1 MRLMKTAIRVI
12 SMGTAQARRQ
22 RFSDDA
28 RGAEVE
34 WSYFD
39 ALRLPEAPLRYDEPA
54 ALVHTGRP
62 LRAGEIGC
70 YASHHS
76 VWTGFLKS
84 GHDQLIVFE
93 DDVVVDWGAIRVLCE
108 RDLAADGIHILRLFA
123 THPTRST
130 IARYKLFS
138 DHSHLMRLQG
148 HCYGTQAYVLTR
160 QGAAALVKSCAR
172 LSMPVDWAM
181 SRYWDYG
188 VDNYAV
194 FPFPVLERLGPST
207 IAQAAHGGAGQP
219 GMPSVPSVPSVP
231 NGSRIAW
238 RLRER
243 VSRAW
248 ADARRVRRPFGL
260 PSDTASAMFTP
271 PEALRY

>member
-1 MRLMKTAIRVI
+1 MPLNTAIRVI
-12 SMGTAQARRQ
+12 SMGAAQDRRQ

-28 RGAEVE
+28 HAAEVE

-39 ALRLPEAPLRYDEPA
+39 ALRLPEAPLRYDESA

-76 VWTGFLKS
+76 VWRWFIKS

-108 RDLAADGIHILRLFA
+108 RDLSADGIHILRLFA
-123 THPTRST
+123 THPTRSK

-138 DHSHLMRLQG
+138 DHSHLMRLRG

-160 QGAAALVKSCAR
+160 QGAAALVKSCDV

-188 VDNYAV
+188 IDNYAV

-207 IAQAAHGGAGQP
+207 IAHDGP
-219 GMPSVPSVPSVP
+219 GVSAETISPR
-231 NGSRIAW
+231 GSRFVW

-243 VSRAW
+243 ASRAW
-248 ADARRVRRPFGL
+248 ADARRARRPFGL
-260 PSDTASAMFTP
+260 PSDTVGAMFRP